1 MTQVVF
7 LRGVNVGGHKT
18 FQPSVLAKQLKDC
31 DVVNI
36 GAAGT
41 FVVRNTISQANL
53 RAELLRRLP
62 FEAEIMICSGR
73 EIIAATAAN
82 PFAGHPAGPDIVHFV
97 GVLGKRPR
105 NLPDLPLSLPA
116 DNWLLKLI
124 AIQDRFAF
132 GLYRRQMRAISYLSQ
147 VEKRMG
153 VPVTVRNWNTITA
166 IIKALKPAA
175 RLRLI

>member
-7 LRGVNVGGHKT
+7 LRGVNVDGYKT
-18 FQPSVLAKQLKDC
+18 FQPSVLAKQLKNC

-41 FVVRNTISQANL
+41 FVVRNPISQADL

-73 EIIAATAAN
+73 ELIAAAAEN
-82 PFAGHPAGPDIVHFV
+82 PFKGQPSGLDIVHFV
-97 GVLGKRPR
+97 GVLAKRPR
-105 NLPDLPLSLPA
+105 ELPELPLSLPA
-116 DNWLLKLI
+116 DNWLLRLI

-132 GLYRRQMRAISYLSQ
+132 GVYRRHMRVISFLTQ

-153 VPVTVRNWNTITA
+153 VPVTTRNWNTITA
-166 IIKALKPAA
+166 IIKVLKPDTA
-175 RLRLI
+175 

>member
-7 LRGVNVGGHKT
+7 LRGVNVGGYKT

-41 FVVRNTISQANL
+41 FVVRNPISQANL
-53 RAELLRRLP
+53 RAEFLRRLP

-73 EIIAATAAN
+73 ELITAAAEN
-82 PFAGHPAGPDIVHFV
+82 PFRGQPSGPDIVHFV
-97 GVLGKRPR
+97 GVLAKRPPE
-105 NLPDLPLSLPA
+105 LPDLPLTLPEE
-116 DNWLLKLI
+116 NWLLRVI

-132 GLYRRQMRAISYLSQ
+132 GLYRRHMRAISCLSQ
-147 VEKRMG
+147 VEKRIG
-153 VPVTVRNWNTITA
+153 VPVTTRNWNTIAA
-166 IIKALKPAA
+166 IIKVLKPDGK
-175 RLRLI
+175 